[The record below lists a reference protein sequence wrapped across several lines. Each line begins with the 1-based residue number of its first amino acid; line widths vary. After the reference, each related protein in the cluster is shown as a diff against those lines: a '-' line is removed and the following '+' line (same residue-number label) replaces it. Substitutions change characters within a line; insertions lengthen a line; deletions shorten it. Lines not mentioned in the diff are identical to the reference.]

1 MVTITKTI
9 GVFFIWILVLHLL
22 CAAEKV
28 SSGHIFF
35 GNTFC
40 SFRASLVAQME
51 KRLPAIGETQVW
63 SLGQE
68 DPLEKEMATHS
79 SFLAWE
85 ILWTEKPGRLQSMG
99 SQRVGRD
106 CVASLSFFPF
116 LCSFKTTFWNSQN
129 LYQSVC
135 CNYSTSLPKENH
147 FIFLRKNEIFFFK
160 WPIIPQ

>member
-1 MVTITKTI
+1 MVTITKAI

-22 CAAEKV
+22 CADEKV
-28 SSGHIFF
+28 SRGHIFF

-40 SFRASLVAQME
+40 SFRASLVAQMV
-51 KRLPAIGETQVW
+51 KRLPAMRETQVW

-135 CNYSTSLPKENH
+135 CNYSTSLPKKKPLYFFEEKRD
-147 FIFLRKNEIFFFK
+147 FFLND
-160 WPIIPQ
+160 P